1 MRDSEIRKSVEKKGR
16 LKNIFLSSYLV
27 LQLMFNQRLICVLTH
42 FSIQLGER
50 DTMMTMVINGTM
62 LVQGELG
69 PLTVY
74 AGLSKASFKTIEK
87 QA

>member
-1 MRDSEIRKSVEKKGR
+1 MRDSEIRKSVEKKER

-27 LQLMFNQRLICVLTH
+27 LQLMFNRRLICVLTH

-50 DTMMTMVINGTM
+50 DTMMTMVIIGRM

-69 PLTVY
+69 SLTVH